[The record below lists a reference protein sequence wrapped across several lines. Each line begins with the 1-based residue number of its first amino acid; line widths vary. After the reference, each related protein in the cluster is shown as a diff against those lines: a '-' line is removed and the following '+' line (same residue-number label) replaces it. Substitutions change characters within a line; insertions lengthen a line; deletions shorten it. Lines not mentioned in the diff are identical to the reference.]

1 MKATEVLKR
10 IMTELSSVK
19 EEAVE
24 VKFEQMTLEN
34 GTILEADAF
43 EAGNEVFIVNEEER
57 IALPI
62 GEYTLAD
69 GRMLYVAEEGIIG
82 EVKSAEEEVAEEV
95 AEVTAEPNAQ
105 MDSAEPKKVVE
116 SHTTETHFEENAPE
130 VVEEELAEE
139 VPMEDQ
145 VRAIVSPMIE
155 EIKAELSAIREEM
168 GSYKEKMSAVE
179 QENETLKTELSSQS
193 AAKPIKHNP
202 ENAPKAEVKLANRRP
217 MNSLDRVMSKL
228 NK

>member
-34 GTILEADAF
+34 GTVLEAEAF

-57 IALPI
+57 IAVPV

-69 GRMLYVAEEGIIG
+69 GRVLYVTEEGMIA
-82 EVKSAEEEVAEEV
+82 EVKTAEAEAEEEAVEVEVEASEE
-95 AEVTAEPNAQ
+95 TP
-105 MDSAEPKKVVE
+105 
-116 SHTTETHFEENAPE
+116 EEISE
-130 VVEEELAEE
+130 VVEEALAEE
-139 VPMEDQ
+139 MPMEDK
-145 VRAIVSPMIE
+145 VKAIVMPLIE
-155 EIKAELSAIREEM
+155 EVKAELSAIREEM

-179 QENETLKTELSSQS
+179 QENESLKTELSSQS

-202 ENAPKAEVKLANRRP
+202 ENAPKAEVKLATRRP
-217 MNSLDRVMSKL
+217 MNSLDRVMAKL

>member
-19 EEAVE
+19 EETVE

-34 GTILEADAF
+34 GTVLEAEAF

-57 IALPI
+57 IAVPV

-69 GRMLYVAEEGIIG
+69 GRVLYVTEEGIIA
-82 EVKSAEEEVAEEV
+82 EVKTAEAEAEEEAVEVEVEASEE
-95 AEVTAEPNAQ
+95 TAE
-105 MDSAEPKKVVE
+105 
-116 SHTTETHFEENAPE
+116 E
-130 VVEEELAEE
+130 VVEETLAEE
-139 VPMEDQ
+139 VPMEEQ
-145 VRAIVSPMIE
+145 VKAIVLPLIDEM
-155 EIKAELSAIREEM
+155 KAELSALREEM
-168 GSYKEKMSAVE
+168 GAYKENMSAVE
-179 QENETLKTELSSQS
+179 QENENLKTELSSQS
-193 AAKPIKHNP
+193 AARPIKHNP

-217 MNSLDRVMSKL
+217 QTSLDRVMAKL

>member
-34 GTILEADAF
+34 GTVLEAEAF

-57 IALPI
+57 IAVPV

-69 GRMLYVAEEGIIG
+69 GRVLYVTEEGMIA
-82 EVKSAEEEVAEEV
+82 EVKTAEAEAEEEAVEVEVEASEE
-95 AEVTAEPNAQ
+95 T
-105 MDSAEPKKVVE
+105 
-116 SHTTETHFEENAPE
+116 PE
-130 VVEEELAEE
+130 VVEEALAEE
-139 VPMEDQ
+139 MPMEDKIKE
-145 VRAIVSPMIE
+145 IVMPMVE

-168 GSYKEKMSAVE
+168 GAYKEKMSAVE
-179 QENETLKTELSSQS
+179 EENANLKTELSSQS

-202 ENAPKAEVKLANRRP
+202 ETAPKAEVKLASRRP
-217 MNSLDRVMSKL
+217 QTSLDRVMSKL

>member
-34 GTILEADAF
+34 GTVLEAEAF

-57 IALPI
+57 IAVPV

-69 GRMLYVAEEGIIG
+69 GRVLYVTEEGIIA
-82 EVKSAEEEVAEEV
+82 EVKTAEAEAEEEAVEVEVEASEE
-95 AEVTAEPNAQ
+95 TAE
-105 MDSAEPKKVVE
+105 
-116 SHTTETHFEENAPE
+116 E
-130 VVEEELAEE
+130 VVEETLAEE
-139 VPMEDQ
+139 VPMEEQ
-145 VRAIVSPMIE
+145 VKAIVLPLIDEM
-155 EIKAELSAIREEM
+155 KAELSALREEM
-168 GSYKEKMSAVE
+168 GAYKENMSAVE
-179 QENETLKTELSSQS
+179 QENENLKTELSSQS
-193 AAKPIKHNP
+193 AARPIKHNP

-217 MNSLDRVMSKL
+217 QTSLDRVMAKM

>member
-24 VKFEQMTLEN
+24 VKLEQMTLEN
-34 GTILEADAF
+34 GTVLEAETF
-43 EAGNEVFIVNEEER
+43 EAGSEVFIVNEEDR
-57 IALPI
+57 IPLPV

-69 GRMLYVAEEGIIG
+69 GMILYVSEEGIIG
-82 EVKSAEEEVAEEV
+82 EMKSAEAEAEEEAV
-95 AEVTAEPNAQ
+95 EVEVEAAAE
-105 MDSAEPKKVVE
+105 D
-116 SHTTETHFEENAPE
+116 
-130 VVEEELAEE
+130 VVEEQLAEE
-139 VPMEDQ
+139 MPMEDKIKE
-145 VRAIVSPMIE
+145 IVMPIVE

-168 GSYKEKMSAVE
+168 GAYKEKMSAVE
-179 QENETLKTELSSQS
+179 AENETLKTELSSES

-202 ENAPKAEVKLANRRP
+202 EVAPKSEFKLANRRP

>member
-34 GTILEADAF
+34 GTVLEAEAF

-57 IALPI
+57 IAVPV

-69 GRMLYVAEEGIIG
+69 GRVLYVTEEGIIA
-82 EVKSAEEEVAEEV
+82 EVKTAEAEAEEEAVEVEVEASEE
-95 AEVTAEPNAQ
+95 TAE
-105 MDSAEPKKVVE
+105 
-116 SHTTETHFEENAPE
+116 E
-130 VVEEELAEE
+130 VVEETLAEE
-139 VPMEDQ
+139 VPMEEQ
-145 VRAIVSPMIE
+145 VKAIVLPLIDEM
-155 EIKAELSAIREEM
+155 KAELSALREEM
-168 GSYKEKMSAVE
+168 GAYKENMSAVE
-179 QENETLKTELSSQS
+179 QENENLKTELSSQS
-193 AAKPIKHNP
+193 AARPIKHNP

-217 MNSLDRVMSKL
+217 QTSLDRVMAKL

>member
-34 GTILEADAF
+34 GTVLEAEAF
-43 EAGNEVFIVNEEER
+43 EAGNEVFIVNEEDR
-57 IALPI
+57 IAVPV
-62 GEYTLAD
+62 GEYTMAD
-69 GRMLYVAEEGIIG
+69 GRVLYVTEEGLIAEIKTA
-82 EVKSAEEEVAEEV
+82 EAEAEEEAVEVEVEASEE
-95 AEVTAEPNAQ
+95 T
-105 MDSAEPKKVVE
+105 
-116 SHTTETHFEENAPE
+116 PE
-130 VVEEELAEE
+130 VVEETLAEE
-139 VPMEDQ
+139 MPMEDK
-145 VRAIVSPMIE
+145 VMAIVNPMIE

-168 GSYKEKMSAVE
+168 GAYKEKMSAVE
-179 QENETLKTELSSQS
+179 EENANLKTELSSQS

-202 ENAPKAEVKLANRRP
+202 ETAPKSEVKLANRRP
-217 MNSLDRVMSKL
+217 QTSFDRVLAKM